1 MFTILGI
8 TGNVGGATAQALL
21 AAGKKVRGIVRDKS
35 KAVHLAK
42 QGVELVTGDVADA
55 ESLMK
60 AIQGCEGVFV
70 MTPPEFAPQP
80 GFPEAK
86 ALLSNIHA
94 ALAKASP
101 PRAVYLSSV
110 GAQHNRRLGLITQ
123 SHMLEEILGELPIA
137 NAFIRA
143 AWFLENYRWD
153 VPSARESGQIDV
165 YLEPVTKE
173 FPMVATQDIG
183 QLAAKTL
190 LESWKGNRVLEL
202 EGPTRYSPLDAAKA
216 FSKVLGREVN
226 MHPIPRSQW
235 QEKFVVQGMPG
246 DRTGAR
252 IEMVEGFNSG
262 WIDFEGDGVERF
274 KGKVTLEEVI
284 KSLVAQNSAPAIT
297 G

>member
-8 TGNVGGATAQALL
+8 TGSVGGATAQALL

-35 KAVHLAK
+35 KAAHLAK
-42 QGVELVTGDVADA
+42 QGVELVTGDVSDA
-55 ESLMK
+55 ESLVK
-60 AIQGCEGVFV
+60 AMQGCEGVFV
-70 MTPPEFAPQP
+70 MNPPNFAPKP
-80 GFPEAK
+80 GFPEAM

-94 ALAKASP
+94 ALAKATP
-101 PRAVYLSSV
+101 PKAVYLSSI
-110 GAQHNRRLGLITQ
+110 GAQHDRGLGLIAQ
-123 SHMLEEILGELPIA
+123 LHMLEEIMGKLPIA

-143 AWFLENYRWD
+143 GWFLENYQWD
-153 VPSARESGQIDV
+153 VPGARESGQIDA

-202 EGPTRYSPLDAAKA
+202 EGPKRYSPLEAAKA
-216 FSKVLGREVN
+216 FSKVLGREV
-226 MHPIPRSQW
+226 HVRPIPRSQW
-235 QEKFVVQGMPG
+235 QDKFVAQGMPV
-246 DRTGAR
+246 DCTGAR

-262 WIDFEGDGVERF
+262 WIDFEGGGGERF

-284 KSLVAQNSAPAIT
+284 KNLIAKNFAPA
-297 G
+297 